1 MQENR
6 KYREHKQKSAGSGIA
21 TPAFP
26 FPDGYIA
33 CKNEK
38 SFMIFKKTVDIMQI
52 LNYDA
57 NEIDCVR
64 YVLFSTS

>member
-6 KYREHKQKSAGSGIA
+6 KYREHKQKSAGSGITA
-21 TPAFP
+21 PVLS
-26 FPDGYIA
+26 FPDGYIT